1 MRRYFLLASAE
12 FRRQSTYRLALLAGI
27 VTNSVFGF
35 IRFGVFYAAL
45 VGAGGTIA
53 GYDSAEASTYVWL
66 GQGLLAGIGLSSQH
80 EVSDRVRTGEIAIDL
95 SRPLDLQ
102 LSYWARDFG
111 RAALQLPA
119 RGLLPV
125 LIGAVTTGIALPD
138 SWTAAPLGLF
148 SLACAV
154 SISFLLRYGVNL
166 ISFWTFDVQGYAN
179 LYLLLMSLLSGF
191 YVPVHIFPGWLQT
204 IAKASPFPSMFQ
216 SPIDVISGRAL
227 GAEALQVIGVQ
238 IIWLV
243 ILVAVTRLMLMRA
256 SSRLV
261 VQGG

>member
-12 FRRQSTYRLALLAGI
+12 FRRQSTYRLALAAG
-27 VTNSVFGF
+27 VFTNSIFGF
-35 IRFGVFYAAL
+35 IRFSVFYAAL
-45 VGAGGTIA
+45 IGAGGTIA
-53 GYDSAEASTYVWL
+53 GYDKAEASTYVWL
-66 GQGLLAGIGLSSQH
+66 GQGLLAGIGLMSQH
-80 EVSDRVRTGEIAIDL
+80 EVSERVRTGEIAIDL

-111 RAALQLPA
+111 RAALMLPA
-119 RGLLPV
+119 RGLLP
-125 LIGAVTTGIALPD
+125 LIIGALTTGLALPD

-204 IAKASPFPSMFQ
+204 IAQASPFPSMFQ
-216 SPIDVISGRAL
+216 SPIDVISGRVIG
-227 GAEALQVIGVQ
+227 GAALQVIGVQ
-238 IIWLV
+238 LIWIAVLV
-243 ILVAVTRLMLMRA
+243 LITRLMMWRA
-256 SSRLV
+256 QSRLV

>member
-1 MRRYFLLASAE
+1 MRRYLLLASAE
-12 FRRQSTYRLALLAGI
+12 FRRQSTYRLALAAGI
-27 VTNSVFGF
+27 FTNSIFGF

-45 VGAGGTIA
+45 IGAGGSIA
-53 GYDSAEASTYVWL
+53 GYDRAEASTYVWL
-66 GQGLLAGIGLSSQH
+66 GQGLLAGIGLMSQH
-80 EVSDRVRTGEIAIDL
+80 EVSERVRTGEIAIDL
-95 SRPLDLQ
+95 CRPLDLQ
-102 LSYWARDFG
+102 ISYWARDFG
-111 RAALQLPA
+111 RAALMLPA

-125 LIGAVTTGIALPD
+125 IVGALTTGLALPD

-166 ISFWTFDVQGYAN
+166 ISFWTLDVQGYAN

-191 YVPVHIFPGWLQT
+191 YVPVHIFPGWLQ
-204 IAKASPFPSMFQ
+204 AVAQASPFPSMFQ
-216 SPIDVISGRAL
+216 SPIDVISGRVL
-227 GAEALQVIGVQ
+227 GADALQVIAVQ
-238 IIWLV
+238 LIWVTVLV
-243 ILVAVTRLMLMRA
+243 VITRLMLWRA